1 MTHLEKLDYIPQNID
16 LMAGMDIT
24 GNIKHL
30 FKTPSKV
37 PGYMFLLCFQ
47 GTCSI
52 TVHLTQ
58 YTMKKG
64 TLLILLPDLYF
75 QVLEQSDDCKFIFA
89 GFATEL
95 VRSSSLFS
103 KSIEYTPFI
112 FEKPVLQLDK
122 KAFEL
127 MYSYI
132 RIIIKA
138 KNISNN
144 ILTQEQAALTFT
156 QLILGLGNLIKNG
169 KSVNQQYNRNQ
180 EIVKELVRTV
190 VMNYHTERNVSF
202 YADKMHLSP
211 QHLSTT
217 IKKITGKTLTDII
230 SSFIINDA
238 KAKLKSTEMTIQE
251 IAYSLNF
258 PDISCS
264 WEYTVMD
271 VETMAVSSSRRC
283 FIIYEYLR
291 FIVLS
296 RIRTASGGTLGL

>member
-1 MTHLEKLDYIPQNID
+1 MTHIEKLNYIPQNID
-16 LMAGMDIT
+16 LMAGIDVT
-24 GNIKHL
+24 GNFKHL

-37 PGYMFLLCFQ
+37 PGCIFLLCFQ
-47 GTCSI
+47 GTCTI

-64 TLLILLPDLYF
+64 TLLILMPDLYF
-75 QVLEQSDDCKFIFA
+75 QVLEQSEDCKFIFA

-112 FEKPVLQLDK
+112 YEKPVMQLEK
-122 KAFEL
+122 KGYKL
-127 MYSYI
+127 MYDYI

-138 KNISNN
+138 KYIYNN
-144 ILTQEQAALTFT
+144 IITQEQAALTFT

-190 VMNYHTERNVSF
+190 VMNYQTERNVSF
-202 YADKMHLSP
+202 YAEKMHLSP

-258 PDISCS
+258 PDISFFGKYFKR
-264 WEYTVMD
+264 YTGMSPKQYRNT
-271 VETMAVSSSRRC
+271 E
-283 FIIYEYLR
+283 L
-291 FIVLS
+291 
-296 RIRTASGGTLGL
+296 

>member
-1 MTHLEKLDYIPQNID
+1 MTHIEKLNYIPQNID
-16 LMAGMDIT
+16 LMAGIDVT
-24 GNIKHL
+24 GNFKHL

-37 PGYMFLLCFQ
+37 PGYLFLLCFQ
-47 GTCSI
+47 GTCTI

-112 FEKPVLQLDK
+112 FEKPVLQLEK
-122 KAFEL
+122 KGYEL

-138 KNISNN
+138 KYIYNN
-144 ILTQEQAALTFT
+144 VITQEQAALTFT

-169 KSVNQQYNRNQ
+169 KSLNQQYNRNQ

-190 VMNYHTERNVSF
+190 VMNYQTERNVSF
-202 YADKMHLSP
+202 YAEKMHLSP

-258 PDISCS
+258 PDISFFGKYFKR
-264 WEYTVMD
+264 YTGMSPKQYRNT
-271 VETMAVSSSRRC
+271 E
-283 FIIYEYLR
+283 L
-291 FIVLS
+291 
-296 RIRTASGGTLGL
+296 

>member
-24 GNIKHL
+24 GNIKRL

-75 QVLEQSDDCKFIFA
+75 QILEQSDDCKFIFA

-122 KAFEL
+122 KAFDL
-127 MYSYI
+127 MYSYL

-144 ILTQEQAALTFT
+144 IVTQEQAALTFT

-258 PDISCS
+258 PDISFFGKYFKR
-264 WEYTVMD
+264 YTGMSPKQYRNT
-271 VETMAVSSSRRC
+271 E
-283 FIIYEYLR
+283 L
-291 FIVLS
+291 
-296 RIRTASGGTLGL
+296 

>member
-75 QVLEQSDDCKFIFA
+75 QILEQSDDCKFIFA

-112 FEKPVLQLDK
+112 FEKAVLQLDK
-122 KAFEL
+122 KAFDL
-127 MYSYI
+127 MYSYL

-144 ILTQEQAALTFT
+144 IVTQEQAALTFT

-258 PDISCS
+258 PDISFFGKYFKR
-264 WEYTVMD
+264 YTGMSPKQYRNT
-271 VETMAVSSSRRC
+271 E
-283 FIIYEYLR
+283 L
-291 FIVLS
+291 
-296 RIRTASGGTLGL
+296 

>member
-1 MTHLEKLDYIPQNID
+1 
-16 LMAGMDIT
+16 MAGMDIT

-75 QVLEQSDDCKFIFA
+75 QILEQSDDCKFIFA

-122 KAFEL
+122 KAFDL
-127 MYSYI
+127 MYSYL

-144 ILTQEQAALTFT
+144 IVTQEQAALTFT

-217 IKKITGKTLTDII
+217 IKNQHLSTTIKKITGKTLTDII

-258 PDISCS
+258 PDISFFGKYFKR
-264 WEYTVMD
+264 YTGMSPKQYRNT
-271 VETMAVSSSRRC
+271 E
-283 FIIYEYLR
+283 L
-291 FIVLS
+291 
-296 RIRTASGGTLGL
+296 

>member
-122 KAFEL
+122 KAFDL
-127 MYSYI
+127 MYSYL

-144 ILTQEQAALTFT
+144 IITQEQAALTFT

-258 PDISCS
+258 PDISFFGKYFKR
-264 WEYTVMD
+264 YTGMSPKQYRNT
-271 VETMAVSSSRRC
+271 E
-283 FIIYEYLR
+283 L
-291 FIVLS
+291 
-296 RIRTASGGTLGL
+296 

>member
-144 ILTQEQAALTFT
+144 IVTQEQAALTFT

-258 PDISCS
+258 PDISFFGKYFKR
-264 WEYTVMD
+264 YTGMSPKQYRNT
-271 VETMAVSSSRRC
+271 E
-283 FIIYEYLR
+283 L
-291 FIVLS
+291 
-296 RIRTASGGTLGL
+296 

>member
-30 FKTPSKV
+30 FKIPSKV

-122 KAFEL
+122 KAFDL
-127 MYSYI
+127 MYSYL

-144 ILTQEQAALTFT
+144 IVTQEQAALTFT

-258 PDISCS
+258 PDISFFGKYFKR
-264 WEYTVMD
+264 YTGMSPKQYRNT
-271 VETMAVSSSRRC
+271 E
-283 FIIYEYLR
+283 L
-291 FIVLS
+291 
-296 RIRTASGGTLGL
+296 

>member
-258 PDISCS
+258 PDISFFGKYFKR
-264 WEYTVMD
+264 YTGMSPKQYNLNSV
-271 VETMAVSSSRRC
+271 
-283 FIIYEYLR
+283 
-291 FIVLS
+291 
-296 RIRTASGGTLGL
+296 

>member
-1 MTHLEKLDYIPQNID
+1 MTPLEKLDYIPQNID
-16 LMAGMDIT
+16 LMAGMDLT

-30 FKTPSKV
+30 FKPPSKV
-37 PGYMFLLCFQ
+37 PGYMFMLCFE

-122 KAFEL
+122 KAFDL
-127 MYSYI
+127 MYSYL

-144 ILTQEQAALTFT
+144 IVTQEQAALTFT

-258 PDISCS
+258 PDISFFGKYFKR
-264 WEYTVMD
+264 YTGMSPKQYRNT
-271 VETMAVSSSRRC
+271 E
-283 FIIYEYLR
+283 L
-291 FIVLS
+291 
-296 RIRTASGGTLGL
+296 

>member
-1 MTHLEKLDYIPQNID
+1 MTHIEKLNYITQNID
-16 LMAGMDIT
+16 LMAGIDVT
-24 GNIKHL
+24 GNFKHL

-37 PGYMFLLCFQ
+37 PGYLFLLCFQ
-47 GTCSI
+47 GTCTI
-52 TVHLTQ
+52 TVHLTR

-64 TLLILLPDLYF
+64 TLLILLSDLYF

-112 FEKPVLQLDK
+112 FEKPVLQLEK
-122 KAFEL
+122 KGYEL

-138 KNISNN
+138 KYIYNN
-144 ILTQEQAALTFT
+144 VITQEQAALTFT

-190 VMNYHTERNVSF
+190 VMNYQTERNVSF
-202 YADKMHLSP
+202 YAEKMHLSP

-258 PDISCS
+258 PDISFFGKYFKR
-264 WEYTVMD
+264 YTG
-271 VETMAVSSSRRC
+271 
-283 FIIYEYLR
+283 
-291 FIVLS
+291 LS
-296 RIRTASGGTLGL
+296 PKQYRNTEL

>member
-75 QVLEQSDDCKFIFA
+75 QILEQSDDCKFIFA

-112 FEKPVLQLDK
+112 FEKPVLQLEK
-122 KAFEL
+122 KAFDL
-127 MYSYI
+127 MYSYL

-144 ILTQEQAALTFT
+144 IVTQEQAALTFT

-258 PDISCS
+258 PDISFFGKYFKR
-264 WEYTVMD
+264 YTGMSPKQYRNT
-271 VETMAVSSSRRC
+271 E
-283 FIIYEYLR
+283 L
-291 FIVLS
+291 
-296 RIRTASGGTLGL
+296 

>member
-75 QVLEQSDDCKFIFA
+75 QLLEQSDDCKFIFA

-122 KAFEL
+122 KAFDL
-127 MYSYI
+127 MYSYL

-144 ILTQEQAALTFT
+144 IVTQEQAALTFT

-258 PDISCS
+258 PDISFFGKYFKR
-264 WEYTVMD
+264 YTGMSPKQYRNT
-271 VETMAVSSSRRC
+271 E
-283 FIIYEYLR
+283 L
-291 FIVLS
+291 
-296 RIRTASGGTLGL
+296 

>member
-75 QVLEQSDDCKFIFA
+75 QVLEQSDDCKFIFT

-122 KAFEL
+122 KAFDL
-127 MYSYI
+127 MYSYL

-144 ILTQEQAALTFT
+144 IVTQEQAALTFT

-258 PDISCS
+258 PDISFFGKYFKR
-264 WEYTVMD
+264 YTGMSPKQYRNT
-271 VETMAVSSSRRC
+271 E
-283 FIIYEYLR
+283 L
-291 FIVLS
+291 
-296 RIRTASGGTLGL
+296 

>member
-127 MYSYI
+127 MYSYM

-138 KNISNN
+138 KNISVN

-258 PDISCS
+258 PDISFFGKYFKR
-264 WEYTVMD
+264 YTGMSPKQYRNT
-271 VETMAVSSSRRC
+271 E
-283 FIIYEYLR
+283 L
-291 FIVLS
+291 
-296 RIRTASGGTLGL
+296 

>member
-75 QVLEQSDDCKFIFA
+75 QILEQSDDCKFIFA

-112 FEKPVLQLDK
+112 FEKAVLQLDK
-122 KAFEL
+122 KAFDL
-127 MYSYI
+127 MYSYL

-144 ILTQEQAALTFT
+144 IVTQEQAALTFT

-238 KAKLKSTEMTIQE
+238 KAKLRSTEMTIQE

-258 PDISCS
+258 PDISFFGKYFKR
-264 WEYTVMD
+264 YTGMSPKQYRNT
-271 VETMAVSSSRRC
+271 E
-283 FIIYEYLR
+283 L
-291 FIVLS
+291 
-296 RIRTASGGTLGL
+296 

>member
-16 LMAGMDIT
+16 LMAGMDIR

-258 PDISCS
+258 PDISFFGKYFKR
-264 WEYTVMD
+264 YTGMSPKQYRNT
-271 VETMAVSSSRRC
+271 E
-283 FIIYEYLR
+283 L
-291 FIVLS
+291 
-296 RIRTASGGTLGL
+296 

>member
-1 MTHLEKLDYIPQNID
+1 MTHIEKLNYIPQNID
-16 LMAGMDIT
+16 LMAGIDVT
-24 GNIKHL
+24 GNFKHL

-37 PGYMFLLCFQ
+37 PGYLFLLCFH
-47 GTCSI
+47 GTCTI

-112 FEKPVLQLDK
+112 FEKPVLQLEK
-122 KAFEL
+122 KGYEL

-138 KNISNN
+138 KYIYNN
-144 ILTQEQAALTFT
+144 VITQEQAALTFT

-190 VMNYHTERNVSF
+190 VMNYQTERNVSF
-202 YADKMHLSP
+202 YAEKMHLSP

-258 PDISCS
+258 PDISFFGKYFKR
-264 WEYTVMD
+264 YTGMSPKQYRNT
-271 VETMAVSSSRRC
+271 E
-283 FIIYEYLR
+283 L
-291 FIVLS
+291 
-296 RIRTASGGTLGL
+296 

>member
-138 KNISNN
+138 KNISVN
-144 ILTQEQAALTFT
+144 IITQEQAALTFT

-258 PDISCS
+258 PDISFFGKYFKR
-264 WEYTVMD
+264 YTGMSPKQYRNT
-271 VETMAVSSSRRC
+271 E
-283 FIIYEYLR
+283 L
-291 FIVLS
+291 
-296 RIRTASGGTLGL
+296 

>member
-122 KAFEL
+122 KAFDL
-127 MYSYI
+127 MYSYLM
-132 RIIIKA
+132 IIIKA

-144 ILTQEQAALTFT
+144 IVTQEQAALTFT

-258 PDISCS
+258 PDISFFGKYFKR
-264 WEYTVMD
+264 YTGMSPKQYRNT
-271 VETMAVSSSRRC
+271 E
-283 FIIYEYLR
+283 L
-291 FIVLS
+291 
-296 RIRTASGGTLGL
+296 

>member
-1 MTHLEKLDYIPQNID
+1 MTHIEKLNYIPQNID
-16 LMAGMDIT
+16 LMAGIDVT
-24 GNIKHL
+24 GNFKHL

-37 PGYMFLLCFQ
+37 PGYLFLLCFQ
-47 GTCSI
+47 GTCTI

-112 FEKPVLQLDK
+112 FEKPVLQLEK
-122 KAFEL
+122 QGYEL
-127 MYSYI
+127 MYNYI

-138 KNISNN
+138 KYIYNN
-144 ILTQEQAALTFT
+144 VITQEQAALTFT

-190 VMNYHTERNVSF
+190 VMNYQTERNVSF
-202 YADKMHLSP
+202 YAEKMHLSP

-258 PDISCS
+258 PDISFFGKYFKR
-264 WEYTVMD
+264 YTGMSPKQYRNT
-271 VETMAVSSSRRC
+271 E
-283 FIIYEYLR
+283 L
-291 FIVLS
+291 
-296 RIRTASGGTLGL
+296 

>member
-30 FKTPSKV
+30 FKAPSKV

-75 QVLEQSDDCKFIFA
+75 QILEQSDDCKFIFT

-122 KAFEL
+122 KAFDL
-127 MYSYI
+127 MYSYL

-144 ILTQEQAALTFT
+144 IVTQEQAALTFT

-258 PDISCS
+258 PDISFFGKYFKR
-264 WEYTVMD
+264 YTGMSPKQYRNT
-271 VETMAVSSSRRC
+271 E
-283 FIIYEYLR
+283 L
-291 FIVLS
+291 
-296 RIRTASGGTLGL
+296 

>member
-1 MTHLEKLDYIPQNID
+1 MTHLERLDYIPQNID

-75 QVLEQSDDCKFIFA
+75 QILEQSDDCKFIFA

-112 FEKPVLQLDK
+112 FEKAVLQLDK
-122 KAFEL
+122 KAFDL
-127 MYSYI
+127 MYSYL

-144 ILTQEQAALTFT
+144 IVTQEQAALTFT

-258 PDISCS
+258 PDISFFGKYFKR
-264 WEYTVMD
+264 YTGMSPKQYRNT
-271 VETMAVSSSRRC
+271 E
-283 FIIYEYLR
+283 L
-291 FIVLS
+291 
-296 RIRTASGGTLGL
+296 

>member
-1 MTHLEKLDYIPQNID
+1 MTHLEKLDYISQNID

-75 QVLEQSDDCKFIFA
+75 QILEQSDDCKFIFA

-122 KAFEL
+122 KAFDL
-127 MYSYI
+127 MYSYL

-144 ILTQEQAALTFT
+144 IVTQEQAALTFT

-258 PDISCS
+258 PDISFFGKYFKR
-264 WEYTVMD
+264 YTGMSPKQYRNT
-271 VETMAVSSSRRC
+271 E
-283 FIIYEYLR
+283 L
-291 FIVLS
+291 
-296 RIRTASGGTLGL
+296 

>member
-37 PGYMFLLCFQ
+37 SGYMFLLCFQ

-75 QVLEQSDDCKFIFA
+75 QILEQSDDCKFIFA

-122 KAFEL
+122 KAFDL
-127 MYSYI
+127 MYSYL

-144 ILTQEQAALTFT
+144 IVTQEQAALTFT

-258 PDISCS
+258 PDISFFGKYFKR
-264 WEYTVMD
+264 YTGMSPKQYRNT
-271 VETMAVSSSRRC
+271 E
-283 FIIYEYLR
+283 L
-291 FIVLS
+291 
-296 RIRTASGGTLGL
+296 

>member
-1 MTHLEKLDYIPQNID
+1 MTHIEKLNYIPQNID
-16 LMAGMDIT
+16 LMAGIDVT
-24 GNIKHL
+24 GNFKHL

-47 GTCSI
+47 GTCTI

-112 FEKPVLQLDK
+112 FEKPILQLEK
-122 KAFEL
+122 KGCEL

-138 KNISNN
+138 KYIYNN
-144 ILTQEQAALTFT
+144 VITQEQAALTFT

-180 EIVKELVRTV
+180 EIVKELVRTI

-202 YADKMHLSP
+202 YAEKMHLSP

-258 PDISCS
+258 PDISFFGKYFKR
-264 WEYTVMD
+264 YTGMSPKQYRNT
-271 VETMAVSSSRRC
+271 E
-283 FIIYEYLR
+283 L
-291 FIVLS
+291 
-296 RIRTASGGTLGL
+296 

>member
-258 PDISCS
+258 PDISFFGKYFKR
-264 WEYTVMD
+264 YTGMSPKQYRNT
-271 VETMAVSSSRRC
+271 E
-283 FIIYEYLR
+283 L
-291 FIVLS
+291 
-296 RIRTASGGTLGL
+296 

>member
-1 MTHLEKLDYIPQNID
+1 MTHVEGLNHIPQDID
-16 LMAGMDIT
+16 LMAGIDIS

-30 FKTPSKV
+30 FRDPSKV
-37 PGYMFLLCFQ
+37 PGYLFLLCFN
-47 GTCSI
+47 GTCTI

-64 TLLILLPDLYF
+64 SLLILLPDLYF
-75 QVLEQSDDCKFIFA
+75 QIEEQSDDCKFIFV
-89 GFATEL
+89 GYATEL
-95 VRSSSLFS
+95 VRSSALFS

-112 FEKPVLQLDK
+112 FERPVLQLDK
-122 KAFEL
+122 KGCNL
-127 MYSYI
+127 MYNYI
-132 RIIIKA
+132 KIIIKA
-138 KNISNN
+138 KGLSNN
-144 ILTQEQAALTFT
+144 ILTKEQTALSFT

-180 EIVKELVRTV
+180 EIVKELIRTV
-190 VMNYHTERNVSF
+190 VMNYHTERNISF

-258 PDISCS
+258 PDISFFGKYFKR
-264 WEYTVMD
+264 YTGMSPKQYRNT
-271 VETMAVSSSRRC
+271 E
-283 FIIYEYLR
+283 E
-291 FIVLS
+291 
-296 RIRTASGGTLGL
+296 

>member
-112 FEKPVLQLDK
+112 FEKPVLQLEK
-122 KAFEL
+122 KAFNL
-127 MYSYI
+127 MYSYL

-144 ILTQEQAALTFT
+144 IVTQEQAALTFT

-258 PDISCS
+258 PDISFFGKYFKR
-264 WEYTVMD
+264 YTGMSPKQYRNT
-271 VETMAVSSSRRC
+271 E
-283 FIIYEYLR
+283 L
-291 FIVLS
+291 
-296 RIRTASGGTLGL
+296 

>member
-75 QVLEQSDDCKFIFA
+75 QILEQSDDCKFIFA

-122 KAFEL
+122 KAFDL
-127 MYSYI
+127 MYSYL

-138 KNISNN
+138 RNISNN
-144 ILTQEQAALTFT
+144 IVTQEQAALTFT

-258 PDISCS
+258 PDISFFGKYFKR
-264 WEYTVMD
+264 YTGMSPKQYRNT
-271 VETMAVSSSRRC
+271 E
-283 FIIYEYLR
+283 L
-291 FIVLS
+291 
-296 RIRTASGGTLGL
+296 

>member
-1 MTHLEKLDYIPQNID
+1 MTHIEKLDYIPQNID

-30 FKTPSKV
+30 FKIPSKV
-37 PGYMFLLCFQ
+37 PGYMFLLCFK

-122 KAFEL
+122 KAFDL
-127 MYSYI
+127 MYSYM

-138 KNISNN
+138 KNISVN
-144 ILTQEQAALTFT
+144 IITQ
-156 QLILGLGNLIKNG
+156 
-169 KSVNQQYNRNQ
+169 NQ

-258 PDISCS
+258 PDISFFGKYFKR
-264 WEYTVMD
+264 YTGMSPKQYRNT
-271 VETMAVSSSRRC
+271 E
-283 FIIYEYLR
+283 L
-291 FIVLS
+291 
-296 RIRTASGGTLGL
+296 

>member
-1 MTHLEKLDYIPQNID
+1 MTHIEKLNYIPQNID
-16 LMAGMDIT
+16 LTAGIDVT
-24 GNIKHL
+24 GNFKHL

-37 PGYMFLLCFQ
+37 PGYLFLLCFQ
-47 GTCSI
+47 GTCTI

-112 FEKPVLQLDK
+112 FEKPVLQLEK
-122 KAFEL
+122 KGYEL

-138 KNISNN
+138 KYIYNN
-144 ILTQEQAALTFT
+144 VITQEQAALTFT

-190 VMNYHTERNVSF
+190 VMNYQTERNVSF
-202 YADKMHLSP
+202 YAEKMHLSP

-258 PDISCS
+258 PDISFFGKYFKR
-264 WEYTVMD
+264 YTGMSPKQYRNT
-271 VETMAVSSSRRC
+271 E
-283 FIIYEYLR
+283 L
-291 FIVLS
+291 
-296 RIRTASGGTLGL
+296 

>member
-122 KAFEL
+122 KAFDL
-127 MYSYI
+127 MYSYL

-138 KNISNN
+138 KNTSNN

-258 PDISCS
+258 PDISFFGKYFKR
-264 WEYTVMD
+264 YTGMSPKQYRNT
-271 VETMAVSSSRRC
+271 E
-283 FIIYEYLR
+283 L
-291 FIVLS
+291 
-296 RIRTASGGTLGL
+296 

>member
-75 QVLEQSDDCKFIFA
+75 QILEQSDDCKFIFA

-122 KAFEL
+122 KAFDL
-127 MYSYI
+127 MYSYL

-144 ILTQEQAALTFT
+144 IVTQEQAALTFT

-258 PDISCS
+258 PDISFFGKYFKR
-264 WEYTVMD
+264 YTGMSPKQYRNT
-271 VETMAVSSSRRC
+271 E
-283 FIIYEYLR
+283 L
-291 FIVLS
+291 
-296 RIRTASGGTLGL
+296 

>member
-112 FEKPVLQLDK
+112 FEKPVLQLNK
-122 KAFEL
+122 KAFDL
-127 MYSYI
+127 MYSYL

-144 ILTQEQAALTFT
+144 IVTQEQAALTFT

-258 PDISCS
+258 PDISFFGKYFKR
-264 WEYTVMD
+264 YTGMSPKQYRNT
-271 VETMAVSSSRRC
+271 E
-283 FIIYEYLR
+283 L
-291 FIVLS
+291 
-296 RIRTASGGTLGL
+296 

>member
-122 KAFEL
+122 KAFDL
-127 MYSYI
+127 MYSYM

-138 KNISNN
+138 KNISVN
-144 ILTQEQAALTFT
+144 IITQEQAALTFT

-258 PDISCS
+258 PDISFFGKYFKR
-264 WEYTVMD
+264 YTGMSPKQYRNT
-271 VETMAVSSSRRC
+271 E
-283 FIIYEYLR
+283 L
-291 FIVLS
+291 
-296 RIRTASGGTLGL
+296 